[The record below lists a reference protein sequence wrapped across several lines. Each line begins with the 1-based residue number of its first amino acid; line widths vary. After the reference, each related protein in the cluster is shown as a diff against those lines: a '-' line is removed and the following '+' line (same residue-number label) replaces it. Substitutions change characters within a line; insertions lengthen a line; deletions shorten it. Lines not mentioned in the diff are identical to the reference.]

1 MPNWF
6 SFFGICM
13 CLLFFNGRCVCVYLW
28 YSYSMEEGQIL
39 MINMCPSMPPKIIWL
54 QMERAIIIRRSCH
67 SLPSIKRIFS
77 QAHTQKTHSIRKSSH
92 YTKTNIMEIVCKQS
106 LQGRQT
112 QTSNMRI
119 LSMLPHSFSSPRKC
133 QYCIFHMGQFSQSR
147 DWSVV
152 PLKELLPW
160 TYCGKREGLSHW
172 KFHEILQTHNTE
184 SIS

>member
-1 MPNWF
+1 MGSRKASIPSATPF
-6 SFFGICM
+6 HHSSESLTELIYKPSSS
-13 CLLFFNGRCVCVYLW
+13 LLSKSCQTDSVSLVFACACSSLMVRACVYLW
-28 YSYSMEEGQIL
+28 YSYSMEVGQIL

-92 YTKTNIMEIVCKQS
+92 YAKTNIMEIVCKQS

-119 LSMLPHSFSSPRKC
+119 LSMLPHSLSSPRKWSIL
-133 QYCIFHMGQFSQSR
+133 YISHGAIFS
-147 DWSVV
+147 
-152 PLKELLPW
+152 K
-160 TYCGKREGLSHW
+160 
-172 KFHEILQTHNTE
+172 
-184 SIS
+184 